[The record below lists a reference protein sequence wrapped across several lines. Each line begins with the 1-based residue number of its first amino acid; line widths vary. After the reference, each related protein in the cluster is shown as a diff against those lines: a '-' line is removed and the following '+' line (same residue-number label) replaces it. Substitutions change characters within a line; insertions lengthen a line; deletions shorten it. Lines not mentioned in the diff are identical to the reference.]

1 MGIFTRVD
9 QNTLLWTLVVFF
21 GGTVLFGVVRNL
33 TEDESTGIQIGAQT
47 LALIVVIGALVLF
60 VRRTRR

>member
-9 QNTLLWTLVVFF
+9 QNTLLWTLVLFF
-21 GGTVLFGVVRNL
+21 GGTVLFGAVRNL
-33 TEDESTGIQIGAQT
+33 TDDESVGIQIGAQT
-47 LALIVVIGALVLF
+47 LALIVVLGALVLF

>member
-1 MGIFTRVD
+1 MGIFTPVD

-33 TEDESTGIQIGAQT
+33 TEDESTNIQIGAQT

>member
-1 MGIFTRVD
+1 MD

-33 TEDESTGIQIGAQT
+33 TEDESTGIQIGAQA
-47 LALIVVIGALVLF
+47 LALIVVIGAITLF
-60 VRRTRR
+60 VRRARR